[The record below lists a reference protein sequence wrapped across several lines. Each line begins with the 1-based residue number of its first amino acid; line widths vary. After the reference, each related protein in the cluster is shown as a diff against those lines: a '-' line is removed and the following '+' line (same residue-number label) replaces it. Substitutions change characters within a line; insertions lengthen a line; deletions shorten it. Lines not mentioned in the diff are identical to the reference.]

1 MQTSDPHYR
10 EAAGA
15 IAGMTETYGP
25 RWVPRPGDR
34 VRCPRAFGGGYQD
47 GTVYGLDG
55 NVNRVGHRDIYLVDT
70 PEGRLALFTDEL
82 ERI

>member
-15 IAGMTETYGP
+15 IAGMTETSGP

-34 VRCPRAFGGGYQD
+34 VR
-47 GTVYGLDG
+47 
-55 NVNRVGHRDIYLVDT
+55 
-70 PEGRLALFTDEL
+70 
-82 ERI
+82 

>member
-25 RWVPRPGDR
+25 RWVPRAGDR